1 MDLFDQLL
9 DSQASKAGPSATPS
23 TTPTSSRGPGQPAGS
38 QAAAGGAGDFS
49 RLLAG
54 LNPEQARAVQH
65 VDGPLLILAGA
76 GSGKTR
82 VITHRI
88 AWLVEVHKVAPSAIL
103 AITFTNKAAAE
114 MKTRVLELV
123 GSASAAM
130 WIGTFHSM
138 LARIL
143 RRYADRLGYERNF
156 TILDS
161 DDQQKVVKQC
171 LAELRLDEKTFA
183 IRAVHA
189 QISAAKN
196 DLQTPADFARL
207 AGSEYRASK
216 VAEVYRLYQDKLLRA
231 NSMDFD
237 DILLESV
244 RLLENNPDIL
254 AEYQARFRYILVD
267 EYQDTNHAQYKLVQM
282 LSAGHRNLCVVGDDD
297 QSIYSFRGANIQ
309 NILDFEKDFKGCTV
323 IKLEQNYRSTGNV
336 LGAANE
342 VIRNNAGRKS
352 KKLWTEAHAG
362 EKITFLRAESHSDES
377 RFIASE
383 ISRLATGKSCRY
395 GDIAILYRLNALSR
409 NLEGALRDEGI
420 PYRIFGGMRFF
431 DRKEIKDVLA
441 YLRLIAFPKDDLSL
455 GRIINVPRRGIG
467 DATIETLERL
477 AAAQQVS
484 QLEICARA
492 ADFPELSRTAGRLMQ
507 FAALVERLRQVLLA
521 DQVSFPEYI
530 ELVENE
536 SGLVQEVLDQQ
547 EKSKADSVDRIEN
560 LKELLSD
567 AVEFDQ
573 NRRNQLEQL
582 AAAGSPGEG
591 AADGQ
596 AQALAAEVDDHQV
609 LALTLPDILDAF
621 LERAALYSE
630 MDQDAGEQDFVR
642 LMTIHSAKGLEF
654 KAVFLVGAEEGL
666 FPGYRSMASESD
678 IEEERRLAYV
688 AITRAREK
696 LYITTARSRLVFGQT
711 QSLMVSRFIRE
722 IPDDYLDERGGSRRG
737 DRSAEFGD
745 AAGWGRGEGA
755 GPGRSGSGPLDTSP
769 ALARPTGQAPK
780 IENPFVSAGPA
791 RRSPATAGSRPVA
804 TGQTVPPGLKAAE
817 STGKKGIDPA
827 SIHAGDRIRHSS
839 FGEGKV
845 IRVDPV
851 AGDAILLIEFG
862 KVGQKRMLARQAS
875 LEKL

>member
-9 DSQASKAGPSATPS
+9 DHQDAPAEQSTAPAATTGSLAQPISPNASD
-23 TTPTSSRGPGQPAGS
+23 PA
-38 QAAAGGAGDFS
+38 
-49 RLLAG
+49 RLLSG

-65 VDGPLLILAGA
+65 VNGPLLILAGA

-88 AWLVEVHKVAPSAIL
+88 AWLVEVQKISPAAIL

-114 MKTRVLELV
+114 MKSRVKELV
-123 GSASAAM
+123 GPVSTAM

-143 RRYADRLGYERNF
+143 RRYADRLGYDRNF
-156 TILDS
+156 AILDS

-171 LAELRLDEKTFA
+171 LAELKLDEKTFA
-183 IRAVHA
+183 VRSVHA
-189 QISAAKN
+189 QISSAKN
-196 DLQTPADFARL
+196 ALQTPDDFARKS
-207 AGSEYRASK
+207 GSDYRASK
-216 VAEVYRLYQDKLLRA
+216 VAEVYRLYQDKLKRA

-237 DILLESV
+237 DILLEAV
-244 RLLENNPDIL
+244 RLLETQPDIL
-254 AEYQARFRYILVD
+254 AEYQNRFRYILVD

-342 VIRNNAGRKS
+342 VIRNNAGRKN

-362 EKITFLRAESHSDES
+362 EKITFLRAENHSDES
-377 RFIASE
+377 RYIASE
-383 ISRLATGKSCRY
+383 ISRLVTGQKYHY

-409 NLEGALRDEGI
+409 NLEGALRDEGV
-420 PYRIFGGMRFF
+420 PYRIFGGMRFY

-441 YLRLIAFPKDDLSL
+441 YLRLVAFPKDDLSL

-467 DATIETLERL
+467 DATLETLAQL
-477 AAAQQVS
+477 ATAHQVS

-492 ADFPELSRTAGRLMQ
+492 QEFPELARTAGRLLL
-507 FAALVERLRQVLLA
+507 FATLIDRLRQGLLS
-521 DQVSFPEYI
+521 DQMSFPEYI
-530 ELVENE
+530 EWVENE
-536 SGLVQEVLDQQ
+536 SGLVQDILDQQ

-573 NRRNQLEQL
+573 NRRDQIDQMTGSDL
-582 AAAGSPGEG
+582 AQQSEVEE
-591 AADGQ
+591 DHLI
-596 AQALAAEVDDHQV
+596 LAT
-609 LALTLPDILDAF
+609 TLPDILNTF

-630 MDQDAGEQDFVR
+630 MDNDAGEQDFVR

-696 LYITTARSRLVFGQT
+696 LYVTTARSRLVFGQT
-711 QSLMVSRFIRE
+711 QRFMVSRFIRE
-722 IPDDYLDERGGSRRG
+722 IPDEYIDERGGSRLG
-737 DRSAEFGD
+737 DRSAEFGES
-745 AAGWGRGEGA
+745 AGWGRGEGPASSQSGEPVA
-755 GPGRSGSGPLDTSP
+755 GAYPAFPAAPGKT
-769 ALARPTGQAPK
+769 PK
-780 IENPFVSAGPA
+780 IENPFVTATSGPA
-791 RRSPATAGSRPVA
+791 N
-804 TGQTVPPGLKAAE
+804 
-817 STGKKGIDPA
+817 KGIDPA
-827 SIHAGDRIRHSS
+827 SVHSGDRVRHAN

>member
-9 DSQASKAGPSATPS
+9 DNQADKAGSYTAEVSQPGTPS
-23 TTPTSSRGPGQPAGS
+23 KPVARAAVDPA
-38 QAAAGGAGDFS
+38 

-65 VDGPLLILAGA
+65 VNGPLLILAGA

-88 AWLVEVHKVAPSAIL
+88 AWLVEVQKVSPSAIL

-114 MKTRVLELV
+114 MKTRVEELV
-123 GSASAAM
+123 GSVSSAM

-156 TILDS
+156 AIIDS

-183 IRAVHA
+183 VRAVHG
-189 QISAAKN
+189 QISSAKN
-196 DLQTPADFARL
+196 ALQTPADFARE
-207 AGSEYRASK
+207 AGSDYRASK
-216 VAEVYRLYQDKLLRA
+216 IAEVYRLYQDKLKRA

-237 DILLESV
+237 DILLEAVHLMESQ
-244 RLLENNPDIL
+244 PDVL
-254 AEYQARFRYILVD
+254 AEYQSRFRYILVD

-342 VIRNNAGRKS
+342 VIRNNAGRKN
-352 KKLWTEAHAG
+352 KKLWTQAHAG

-383 ISRLATGKSCRY
+383 ISRLVAGQNKTYRY
-395 GDIAILYRLNALSR
+395 GDVAILYRLNALSR
-409 NLEGALRDEGI
+409 NLEGALRDEGV
-420 PYRIFGGMRFF
+420 PYRIFGGMRFY

-467 DATIETLERL
+467 DATLETLAQL
-477 AAAQQVS
+477 AAAHQVS
-484 QLEICARA
+484 QLDICARA
-492 ADFPELSRTAGRLMQ
+492 QEFPELSRTSGRLLL
-507 FAALVERLRQVLLA
+507 FATLIERLRQGLLS
-521 DQVSFPEYI
+521 DQMNFPEYI
-530 ELVENE
+530 EWVENE
-536 SGLVQEVLDQQ
+536 SGLVQDILDQQ

-573 NRRNQLEQL
+573 NRRTQIEQL
-582 AAAGSPGEG
+582 AGPDATVQPE
-591 AADGQ
+591 AD
-596 AQALAAEVDDHQV
+596 DDHLV
-609 LALTLPDILDAF
+609 LATTLPDILSAF

-630 MDQDAGEQDFVR
+630 MDNDAGEQDFVR

-696 LYITTARSRLVFGQT
+696 LYVTTARSRLVFGQT

-722 IPDDYLDERGGSRRG
+722 IPDEYLDERGGSRRG
-737 DRSAEFGD
+737 DRSAEFGES
-745 AAGWGRGEGA
+745 AGWGRGEGA
-755 GPGRSGSGPLDTSP
+755 TRGRAGETDATGYPAFPAAPGRT
-769 ALARPTGQAPK
+769 PK
-780 IENPFVSAGPA
+780 IDNPFVTAAPA
-791 RRSPATAGSRPVA
+791 RRSPAPAVPVRPTASSPA
-804 TGQTVPPGLKAAE
+804 PTPGIGTSPAA
-817 STGKKGIDPA
+817 SGPAKKGIDPA
-827 SIHAGDRIRHSS
+827 SIHPGDRVRHTS

-862 KVGQKRMLARQAS
+862 KVGQKRMLSRQAS